1 MMETLNKWIFVKPD
15 LITKFTSEFLGTML
29 FHLIGS
35 LSPTPEC
42 NAVALM
48 TLVFFTAKLSGGHL
62 NPIITWVFNLLGYT
76 NPIELAV
83 YIIAQISG
91 SIMGALWLMLMVPG
105 LSIGSNYN
113 NNNYQIEYNGCFTPK
128 DTMTVGQIIACE
140 ALGTYSFALIIF
152 SVVWYTQKKQGYG
165 TIGPI
170 MVGLSLLSPAYAFG
184 RYTGAAFNPA
194 RTLASYIVYSCV
206 PGYIAWSYIA
216 GQILG
221 SFVAT
226 LTIIPWY
233 GIAEDSWY
241 IPLIKREIL
250 YILSIYQQQSIQLH
264 TSSSKK
270 YRPKDKYILNEN
282 KNENKNEKQT
292 IINELVEIE
301 LK

>member
-1 MMETLNKWIFVKPD
+1 MITTIKKWIFVKPD
-15 LITKFTSEFLGTML
+15 LITKFTSEFLGCML

-35 LSPTPEC
+35 LSPTPQG

-62 NPIITWVFNLLGYT
+62 NPIITFVFNLLGYT
-76 NPIELAV
+76 NPIELFV
-83 YIIAQISG
+83 YIIAQITG
-91 SIMGALWLMLMVPG
+91 SIIGALWLSLVVPG
-105 LSIGSNYN
+105 LGIGNAGN
-113 NNNYQIEYNGCFTPK
+113 AIEYSGCFIP
-128 DTMTVGQIIACE
+128 DSSMSVSQMVACE

-206 PGYIAWSYIA
+206 PGRVVWSYVA

-221 SFVAT
+221 SFVAAI
-226 LTIIPWY
+226 TIVPWY
-233 GIAEDSWY
+233 GIADDAWY

-250 YILSIYQQQSIQLH
+250 YILSIYQQQTSIQLH
-264 TSSSKK
+264 ASNSKR
-270 YRPKDKYILNEN
+270 YLPVDKVYNVGNVDNGGKSGKET
-282 KNENKNEKQT
+282 EK
-292 IINELVEIE
+292 EEA
-301 LK
+301 